1 MPANIDDALQTY
13 IIESRELLQQMEA
26 ALLEIEHMPE
36 DPELINAIFRAA
48 HTIKGS
54 AGLFSL
60 DHIVSFTHVVE
71 SVLDRVRDHRIVL
84 DGGLNALFLEVCDHL
99 GDLMDSLASGAL
111 LPEAETL
118 GRSAALMERLDR
130 YLQNKP
136 PLPEIRE
143 LDLSGLDWS
152 DGGDDL
158 PMPAMAAP
166 APSGGGVASGLWHI
180 SMRSGPD
187 LLRSGMDPLSI
198 LRYLNTFGQIV
209 SLELVLG
216 AIPPISLLDPE
227 SCYLGFEL
235 SFACTSDRASIDGA
249 FDFVREDSLIR
260 ILDPYCPL
268 ADYRSLFS
276 DLPEDSLMLG
286 EMLVRCGS
294 LTREELEQALRI
306 QEERAAETAIT
317 GELPPLLG
325 EVLVEQQ
332 LVDPPLVA
340 AALERQLQI
349 KHGDDSDTL
358 EDGDAYPLHGGSGE
372 SPGAGAPAALNPG
385 APAHA
390 GSSGAGGGRSG
401 SGNNDASLIR
411 VDAAKLDQLINL
423 VGELIIAGAGAQLVA
438 RRLNVPELV
447 EVSGVLSRLVEDVR
461 DSALTLRMVQIGAT
475 FNRFRR
481 VVRDV
486 ATELGKDIVLDIRGG
501 DTELDKTVV
510 EKIGDPLT
518 HIVRNALDHGIESAD
533 VRLARGKSPQ
543 GHLSLNAYHESGSIV
558 IEVSDDGGGLK
569 KERILRKALECGL
582 ITEGQ
587 VLSDKEI
594 FNLVFEPGFST
605 AEQISNLSGRGVG
618 MDVVKRN
625 IQALRG
631 TVDLESVEEKGT
643 TVRIRLPLTL
653 AIIDGFLIG
662 AGSASYVV
670 PLEQVVECIEL
681 PEGDKQAQGSSYL
694 NLRGEVLPF
703 IRLRDLFE
711 IPGAPPRRENVVV
724 VQYAGERA
732 GLVVDQLFG
741 EFQTVIKPLGKV
753 FSHIRCI
760 GGSTILGSGE
770 VALILDVPGLVR
782 HVTARNQ
789 QIHAF
794 RSGASQ
800 L

>member
-1 MPANIDDALQTY
+1 MSANIDDALQTY
-13 IIESRELLQQMEA
+13 IVESMELLQQMEE
-26 ALLEIEHMPE
+26 ALLETEHRPD

-60 DHIVSFTHVVE
+60 DHIVEFTHVAE
-71 SVLDRVRDHRIVL
+71 SVLDQVRDHRIIL

-99 GDLMDSLASGAL
+99 GSLMDALASGQRTPSAEIQTRSTAL
-111 LPEAETL
+111 A
-118 GRSAALMERLDR
+118 MRLDR
-130 YLQNKP
+130 YLHNQA
-136 PLPEIRE
+136 PLPAIRE
-143 LDLSGLDWS
+143 LDLSGLDWE
-152 DGGDDL
+152 DAPQTPL
-158 PMPAMAAP
+158 PVVASTAA
-166 APSGGGVASGLWHI
+166 AVGGVASGLWHV
-180 SMRSGPD
+180 SLRSGPD
-187 LLRSGMDPLSI
+187 LLRNGMDPLSI

-235 SFACTSDRASIDGA
+235 SFASTSDRSSIEGA

-260 ILDPYCPL
+260 ILEPYCPL
-268 ADYRSLFS
+268 ADYRSLFA
-276 DLPEDSLMLG
+276 DMPEDSLMLG

-294 LTREELEQALRI
+294 LTREELEQALRV
-306 QEERAAETAIT
+306 QEERAAETAVT
-317 GELPPLLG
+317 GEPAPRLG

-332 LVDPPLVA
+332 LVDPPLVE
-340 AALERQLQI
+340 AALERQQQGKLM
-349 KHGDDSDTL
+349 
-358 EDGDAYPLHGGSGE
+358 DGAT
-372 SPGAGAPAALNPG
+372 ATAPASAT
-385 APAHA
+385 AA
-390 GSSGAGGGRSG
+390 STRSAGGGA
-401 SGNNDASLIR
+401 DASLIR

-438 RRLNVPELV
+438 RRVNVPELV
-447 EVSGVLSRLVEDVR
+447 EATGVLSRLVEDVR

-486 ATELGKDIVLDIRGG
+486 AAELGKDIQLDIRGG
-501 DTELDKTVV
+501 ETELDKTVV

-533 VRLARGKSPQ
+533 VRRARGKSAQ
-543 GHLSLNAYHESGSIV
+543 GRLGLNAYHESGSIV
-558 IEVSDDGGGLK
+558 IEVTDDGGGLK
-569 KERILRKALECGL
+569 KERILRKAIERGL
-582 ITEGQ
+582 VSEGQ
-587 VLSDKEI
+587 ILSDKEI

-631 TVDLESVEEKGT
+631 TVDLESVEGQGT

-662 AGSASYVV
+662 AGPSSYVV

-681 PEGDKQAQGSSYL
+681 PEGAKENLSASYL

-711 IPGAPPRRENVVV
+711 IPGEPPRRENVVV

-782 HVTARNQ
+782 HVTTRDGQA
-789 QIHAF
+789 HLPK
-794 RSGASQ
+794 SASVQ
-800 L
+800 A